1 MNKTVKK
8 EILEEVVDLEIIPDV
23 EVKPET
29 KTELIA
35 RIKAGN
41 GYVDDFE
48 AKYPGEEFPRQ

>member
-1 MNKTVKK
+1 MNKTVKANK
-8 EILEEVVDLEIIPDV
+8 PEEDIVEEVVPVI
-23 EVKPET
+23 VKPET